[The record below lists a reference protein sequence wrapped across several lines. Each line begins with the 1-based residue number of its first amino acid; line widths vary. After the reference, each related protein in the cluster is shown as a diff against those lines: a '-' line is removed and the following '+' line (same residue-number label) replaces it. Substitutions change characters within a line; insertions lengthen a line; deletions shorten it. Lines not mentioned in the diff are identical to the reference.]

1 MTSMMEEF
9 NNGVVCKMYHVQ
21 LIAPISPFLDLFFIL
36 QNIITFIT
44 SWWVFHNNL
53 AYCKLCNKIFFYV
66 CVGLPSR
73 MNDYRELGRYVLY
86 KHAQYGDLIDS
97 IKVARMALHFTC

>member
-1 MTSMMEEF
+1 
-9 NNGVVCKMYHVQ
+9 MYHVQ

-36 QNIITFIT
+36 QKNITFIT

-53 AYCKLCNKIFFYV
+53 IYSKFCNKISFDV
-66 CVGLPSR
+66 CVGLPSS
-73 MNDYRELGRYVLY
+73 MNDYKMLGRYVLCR
-86 KHAQYGDLIDS
+86 HAQYGDLIDS